1 MRDSSG
7 DNTGTQMSKAVQGL
21 KRVWSA
27 PTITDE
33 DASLTAALKP
43 IVNPVEGGAPTTPQG
58 PS

>member
-1 MRDSSG
+1 MRDSSC
-7 DNTGTQMSKAVQGL
+7 DNSGTQALKAAQGL

-33 DASLTAALKP
+33 DASLTAGIKP
-43 IVNPVEGGAPTTPQG
+43 IVNPVEGGIPTTPQG